1 MLALVNFKQN
11 KHIIES
17 GEMVTEICDW
27 LMYYG
32 FNIELE
38 NLVSIIT
45 WLLVIESISTG
56 VNIQQVC
63 FAIDTSCY
71 LSSLKFLSLIPNGLI
86 SLSPDSTGI
95 NNK

>member
-1 MLALVNFKQN
+1 MAIVNLKQN

-17 GEMVTEICDW
+17 GEMVTEICDQ
-27 LMYYG
+27 LMYYS

-45 WLLVIESISTG
+45 WLLFIESRSTG
-56 VNIQQVC
+56 VNNEQVC

-71 LSSLKFLSLIPNGLI
+71 LSGLKFLSLIPTGPI
-86 SLSPDSTGI
+86 SLSLDSTGI

>member
-1 MLALVNFKQN
+1 MAIVNLKQN
-11 KHIIES
+11 KHIIEF
-17 GEMVTEICDW
+17 GEMVTKICDQ
-27 LMYYG
+27 LTYYS
-32 FNIELE
+32 FNIESE

-45 WLLVIESISTG
+45 WLSVIESRSTS

-71 LSSLKFLSLIPNGLI
+71 LSGLKCFSPIPTGLI